1 MVFTVTKAGVG
12 LEYAFGRRH
21 DAGVAWIERDGH
33 AQGAAERLEYG
44 FTLMMRIF
52 AAQIVDM
59 QGDQGVIDEA
69 LEEFACQVHVEAPDM
84 RTREWNVVLQAGAA
98 RKVDHHARQRLV
110 ERYVRVAVA
119 HQPGL
124 VPHRSGK

>member
-21 DAGVAWIERDGH
+21 DAGVAWIKRDGH

-52 AAQIVDM
+52 DAQIVDL
-59 QGDQGVIDEA
+59 QGVQAVIDEA
-69 LEEFACQVHVEAPDM
+69 LDESAWQVQVEPPDM
-84 RTREWNVVLQAGAA
+84 RQCDRNWVSSTGAA
-98 RKVDHHARQRLV
+98 QQVN
-110 ERYVRVAVA
+110 
-119 HQPGL
+119 
-124 VPHRSGK
+124 

>member
-59 QGDQGVIDEA
+59 QGAQGWIDEA
-69 LEEFACQVHVEAPDM
+69 LEEFACQVHVE
-84 RTREWNVVLQAGAA
+84 RSE
-98 RKVDHHARQRLV
+98 
-110 ERYVRVAVA
+110 ERRV
-119 HQPGL
+119 
-124 VPHRSGK
+124 GKECVSTCRYRWSPYP